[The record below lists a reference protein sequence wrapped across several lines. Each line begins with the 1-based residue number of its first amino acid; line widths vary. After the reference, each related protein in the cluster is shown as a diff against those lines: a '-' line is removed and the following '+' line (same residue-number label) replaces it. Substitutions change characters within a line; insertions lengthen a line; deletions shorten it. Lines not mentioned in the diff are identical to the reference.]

1 LTTNTSIL
9 SQAEYFSLS
18 AQPLAA
24 FINNFF
30 ELRGD
35 AFKLCV
41 NSRRPIPKR
50 TDSLGPWVEAL
61 SWITYLGALT
71 NASLVFLLRPSSSHI
86 TYASTKAVS
95 TKVGQDLAGNQTSI
109 GSNLNP
115 HYVATRISQTQGDL
129 PNIKNIL
136 LGALLC
142 ALASEHAF
150 VLLRYA
156 VAHLMDMLVWRGSV
170 EERTLRRSEWLT
182 KKDYVESR
190 GVDAFE
196 REIQKLRNAEG
207 DDSKDIHQSSDD
219 IWSENDNGIRE
230 ESAKKSQ

>member
-1 LTTNTSIL
+1 MQAKKIL
-9 SQAEYFSLS
+9 P
-18 AQPLAA
+18 QPVAA

-35 AFKLCV
+35 AFKLCI
-41 NSRRPIPKR
+41 NSRRPIPQR
-50 TDSLGPWVEAL
+50 TESLGPWVEAL

-109 GSNLNP
+109 GSNTNP

-170 EERTLRRSEWLT
+170 EELTLRRSEWLT

-196 REIQKLRNAEG
+196 KEIEKLKN
-207 DDSKDIHQSSDD
+207 DKHNDSKTGTQSGGD
-219 IWSENDNGIRE
+219 IWSEEDSGVRE
-230 ESAKKSQ
+230 EFAKKSQ